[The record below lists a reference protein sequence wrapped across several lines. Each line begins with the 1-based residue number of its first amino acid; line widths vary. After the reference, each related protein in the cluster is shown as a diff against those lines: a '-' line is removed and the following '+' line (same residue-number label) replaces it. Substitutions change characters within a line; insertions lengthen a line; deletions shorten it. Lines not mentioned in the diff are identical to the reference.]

1 MAWNQDLVL
10 ERPHAKARSFDSP
23 ALTVEVTLCSSTLL
37 RLASMSGTDYKLH
50 KLGWRA
56 FQDLCAVIL
65 QEILGQTFTA
75 FADTNDI
82 GQDGAFHGFWA
93 IAGDKP
99 ATELEDFAAVPMPVV
114 VQCKFSVDPSGT
126 LSPSDLRDELEKLED
141 LHARG
146 LCDGYIVLTNL
157 RITGR
162 TQAWFT
168 EEVRRRGP
176 RVAAMLP
183 GPWICTQI
191 EKNWNLRRY
200 VPRVY
205 GLGDL
210 TSILDERRMRQARAL
225 LTSLTRELETF
236 VPTGA
241 YRGASDALTDHG
253 FVLLLGEPAS
263 GKSTIAAMLCMTA
276 LDNWQCDVM
285 RVDGPDDLLAHW
297 NPDDPRQMFWV
308 DDAFGSIRHEPHLT
322 DAWVRRMPEVMAAV
336 GHGARVLMTS
346 RDYIYRDAR
355 PRMKEY
361 SFPRLREQ
369 QVVIDITDL
378 SGSEKEQMLYNHLK
392 AGDQPAAVLNEWRP
406 HLRAVA
412 AASRFQPEVAR
423 RLSLRGFLPASGLE
437 GEDAL
442 VSYFEHPN
450 EFLVDILDGL
460 EPAQRAALAA
470 IYLSGGDLL
479 APFAPDERLTA
490 AVTAL
495 GATVP
500 ETARAFAAIDGTF
513 LSQSARA
520 DGNTVWRFHHPTI
533 REGFAASVARDISTL
548 SVYLEGMTV
557 DELVSELDCG
567 GPDQR
572 GTLVQVP
579 PAMYQLIAPRVPLP
593 DRREW
598 STGPRA
604 WFLRTRCSDEFLRIW
619 AQAHHDALPSMAEF
633 GMMMDAMWEP
643 GVLSRLNEAAALPED
658 VRQSAVERIVEYS
671 IDELDPG
678 WADASVRALF
688 SAAEREGLHRRVQE
702 EVLPE
707 LERRI
712 DDHVSSIISDMTK
725 EELYQT
731 PREYV
736 AAIRSSFPEYP
747 DVLERCDQVEEHIN
761 DRAFDDEEESE
772 SSMEGARLAA
782 PAGPPSAEN
791 YSPRDPFEDVAAG
804 H

>member
-1 MAWNQDLVL
+1 M
-10 ERPHAKARSFDSP
+10 PGP
-23 ALTVEVTLCSSTLL
+23 
-37 RLASMSGTDYKLH
+37 DYELH

-56 FQDLCAVIL
+56 FQDLCAVVL
-65 QEILGQTFTA
+65 QETLGQAFTA
-75 FADTNDI
+75 FADTNDA
-82 GQDGAFHGFWA
+82 GQDGAFHGLWA
-93 IAGDKP
+93 ATGEKP
-99 ATELEDFAAVPMPVV
+99 VTELEDFATTAMPVV
-114 VQCKFSVDPSGT
+114 VQCKFSVEPSGT
-126 LSPSDLRDELEKLED
+126 LAPSDLEDELAKIEA

-146 LCDGYIVLTNL
+146 LCDGYLVLTNL
-157 RITGR
+157 RVTGR
-162 TQAWFT
+162 TQAWFA
-168 EEVRRRGP
+168 EEVRKRGP
-176 RVAAMLP
+176 QVAAILP
-183 GPWICTQI
+183 GTWICTQI

-210 TSILDERRMRQARAL
+210 TTILDERRMRQARAL

-241 YRGASDALTDHG
+241 YRGASDAITDRG

-285 RVDGPDDLLAHW
+285 RVDGPDELLAHW

-346 RDYIYRDAR
+346 RDYIYREAR

-361 SFPRLREQ
+361 AFPRLREQ

-378 SGSEKEQMLYNHLK
+378 SVSEREQMLYNHLK
-392 AGDQPAAVLNEWRP
+392 AGDQPAAVLDEWRP

-412 AASRFQPEVAR
+412 AATRFQPEVAR
-423 RLSLRGFLPASGLE
+423 RLSLQDFVPASGLR
-437 GEDAL
+437 GEAAL
-442 VSYFEHPN
+442 VSYFEHPS
-450 EFLVDILDGL
+450 EFLVDVLDGL
-460 EPAQRAALAA
+460 DPAQRAALAA
-470 IYLSGGDLL
+470 VYLSGGELV

-495 GATVP
+495 GTTVA
-500 ETARAFAAIDGTF
+500 ETARAFSAIEGTF
-513 LSQSARA
+513 LSQSVGA

-557 DELVSELDCG
+557 DELVTQLDCG
-567 GPDQR
+567 GPNQR

-579 PAMYQLIAPRVPLP
+579 PAMYPLIIPRVPVP
-593 DRREW
+593 EQREW
-598 STGPRA
+598 SRGPRA
-604 WFLRTRCSDEFLRIW
+604 WFLQARCSDEFLRMW
-619 AQAHHDALPSMAEF
+619 ADAHEDALPGMAEF
-633 GMMMDAMWEP
+633 GMMVDAMWEP
-643 GVLSRLNEAAALPED
+643 AVLSRLNEAGALPED
-658 VRQSAVERIVEYS
+658 VRRRAVERIVEYS
-671 IDELDPG
+671 IDDLDPA
-678 WADASVRALF
+678 WADSSLAGLFTEDERADL
-688 SAAEREGLHRRVQE
+688 RRRVEE

-707 LERRI
+707 LEKRI
-712 DDHVSSIISDMTK
+712 DVLVDSIVSDMTK

-731 PREYV
+731 PRDYV
-736 AAIRSSFPEYP
+736 AAIRSSFPERP
-747 DVLERCDQVEEHIN
+747 DILRLCDRAEEHIN
-761 DRAFDDEEESE
+761 DRASNDEDEDEQPAE
-772 SSMEGARLAA
+772 SSGLAA
-782 PAGPPSAEN
+782 PDRLASA
-791 YSPRDPFEDVAAG
+791 SVVGPRDPFEDVAAG

>member
-1 MAWNQDLVL
+1 
-10 ERPHAKARSFDSP
+10 
-23 ALTVEVTLCSSTLL
+23 
-37 RLASMSGTDYKLH
+37 MSGPDYELH

-56 FQDLCAVIL
+56 FQDLCAVVL
-65 QEILGQTFTA
+65 QETLGQTFTA
-75 FADTNDI
+75 FADTNDV
-82 GQDGAFHGFWA
+82 GQDGAFHGVWTSP
-93 IAGDKP
+93 GDDPVPELKQFVSP
-99 ATELEDFAAVPMPVV
+99 ALRVV
-114 VQCKFSVDPSGT
+114 VQCKFSVDSSGT
-126 LSPSDLRDELEKLED
+126 LSPSDLRDELDKVAE
-141 LHARG
+141 LHERG

-157 RITGR
+157 RITGQTR
-162 TQAWFT
+162 AWFD

-176 RVAAMLP
+176 KVVAMLP

-241 YRGASDALTDHG
+241 YRDASDALTDLG

-322 DAWVRRMPEVMAAV
+322 DAWVRRMSEVMAAV

-361 SFPRLREQ
+361 SFPRLKEQ
-369 QVVIDITDL
+369 QVVIDITQL

-412 AASRFQPEVAR
+412 AARRFQPEVAR
-423 RLSLRGFLPASGLE
+423 RLSLQGFAPMSGLR

-450 EFLVDILDGL
+450 EFLVDVLDGV

-470 IYLSGGDLL
+470 IYLSGGELL

-495 GATVP
+495 GATVA

-513 LSQSARA
+513 LSQGTRT

-557 DELVSELDCG
+557 DELVSQLDCG

-572 GTLVQVP
+572 GTLVRVP
-579 PAMYQLIAPRVPLP
+579 PAMYSRIASRVAPP
-593 DRREW
+593 ERHEW
-598 STGPRA
+598 STGRRA

-619 AQAHHDALPSMAEF
+619 AEAHHAALPRMADF
-633 GMMMDAMWEP
+633 GMMIEAMWQP
-643 GVLSRLNEAAALPED
+643 AVLGRLNEAAALPET
-658 VRQSAVERIVEYS
+658 VRRSAVERIVQYG

-678 WADASVRALF
+678 WADASVMGLF
-688 SAAEREGLHRRVQE
+688 SAEERVDLLKRLEE

-707 LERRI
+707 LEQRI
-712 DDHVSSIISDMTK
+712 DDQVSSIISDMTK
-725 EELYQT
+725 EELYQA
-731 PREYV
+731 PRDYV
-736 AAIRSSFPEYP
+736 AAIRGAFTQRSE
-747 DVLERCDQVEEHIN
+747 VLERCDQVEDHIN
-761 DRAFDDEEESE
+761 DRAFDEDEDGESPA
-772 SSMEGARLAA
+772 EGSRLAA
-782 PAGPPSAEN
+782 PAGPVSTE
-791 YSPRDPFEDVAAG
+791 SIGPRDPFEDVAAG